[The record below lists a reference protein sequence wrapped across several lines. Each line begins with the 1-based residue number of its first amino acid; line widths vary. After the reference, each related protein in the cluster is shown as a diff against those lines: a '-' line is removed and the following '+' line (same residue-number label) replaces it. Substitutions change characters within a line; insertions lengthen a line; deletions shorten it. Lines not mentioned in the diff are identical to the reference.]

1 MSIRTEC
8 EQHLRELNTEVA
20 LFIAKGWI
28 LIRFMQEMDD
38 THPDFIFDYL
48 KEYEAIK
55 ARVQVVFWAICQAV
69 GEAKELQQ
77 AMNDYSSL
85 VGHSFQDAFIGDHEK
100 KIDFVREIWR
110 MTMNINNK
118 MKAHCQTH
126 GLSVPEFDIL
136 GQDL

>member
-1 MSIRTEC
+1 MGIRTEC
-8 EQHLRELNTEVA
+8 EEHLRELNKEVA
-20 LFIAKGWI
+20 LFAAKGWS
-28 LIRFMQEMDD
+28 LIRFMEEMDD

-55 ARVQVVFWAICQAV
+55 ARVQIVFWAICQAV
-69 GEAKELQQ
+69 GEAEELQQ

-85 VGHSFQDAFIGDHEK
+85 VGHSFQAAFMEGHGK

-118 MKAHCQTH
+118 MKAHCRTH
-126 GLSVPEFDIL
+126 GLSVPEFYIL
-136 GQDL
+136 GEDL